1 MTSESTT
8 RWPLLE
14 ERSPFVSAPTP
25 VRPSRRRLPRSAWL
39 LTALAFLCGGLVSAA
54 AFSIG
59 WRHQAQRDTAAR
71 AALATATAHANRLSA
86 SLATA
91 RATIAQERQAQAEAA
106 AAVQAVTRAA
116 ASLAAQ
122 ATSAGKTA
130 DTVSGDAAA
139 ISSAASRVSRE
150 LQTLLTY
157 LTTTPAGQIDSGYI
171 ASQATYL
178 TRQLTALEDSG
189 GRVGT
194 AAASFKAAVRK
205 LNRDARALHS
215 H

>member
-14 ERSPFVSAPTP
+14 ERAPFVSAPAP
-25 VRPSRRRLPRSAWL
+25 VRSSRRRLPRSAWL

-71 AALATATAHANRLSA
+71 TALATATAHVNRLSA

-91 RATIAQERQAQAEAA
+91 RETIARERHAQAEAA

-116 ASLAAQ
+116 ASLATQ

-130 DTVSGDAAA
+130 ATVSGDAADIA
-139 ISSAASRVSRE
+139 DAASRVSRE

-157 LTTTPAGQIDSGYI
+157 LATTPSSQIDSGYI

-189 GRVGT
+189 VAIGRSATTLRT
-194 AAASFKAAVRK
+194 AVKK
-205 LNRDARALHS
+205 LNRGAAAIARR
-215 H
+215 